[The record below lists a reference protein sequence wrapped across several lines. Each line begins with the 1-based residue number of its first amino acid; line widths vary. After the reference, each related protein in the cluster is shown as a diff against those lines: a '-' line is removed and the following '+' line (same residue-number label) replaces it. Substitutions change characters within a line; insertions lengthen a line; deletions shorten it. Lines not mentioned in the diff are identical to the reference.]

1 MNVSVC
7 RFLSCFAIGPVSP
20 YVATEVSLN
29 VATEVGSFLLLLF
42 LFVCVCVYV
51 CVCVRVCVVVGEGV
65 VTG

>member
-20 YVATEVSLN
+20 YVQLY
-29 VATEVGSFLLLLF
+29 VATEVGSFLLLLLF
-42 LFVCVCVYV
+42 LLLVCV
-51 CVCVRVCVVVGEGV
+51 CVCVRVCVCVVVGEGV